1 MVKRGAGGT
10 GMTSGEKLL
19 GGMALAVYV
28 FVLPLTA
35 EWLFNGAEKVFGV
48 SLDRGARDLAYY
60 AVLFGLVLI
69 AFWGFFGRNT
79 RAFFDRT
86 WQVLGAAGVGEGAQD
101 AVIAVAV
108 VALMLV
114 ATLILLSEKELTGRV
129 LGLLR
134 AGPVNLND
142 QAILARLGAAPRS
155 TVLIVVF
162 LAPVVEEAL
171 FRGYVFGNLREYSRG
186 AAYVVSCLFF
196 ALIHVWPFFAESW
209 DMGCLMV
216 MVQYLVPG
224 AVMAWTYERS
234 GCLWGSVL
242 LHCAVNGLAV
252 WLP

>member
-114 ATLILLSEKELTGRV
+114 ATLILLSEKELASRWGVRILDVGGLVEKTPEQERAEARV
-129 LGLLR
+129 AEVAEHARLTPRETEILQLIAQGKNGPAIMGELFIAEGTFKAHTSHIYEKCGVANRRELR
-134 AGPVNLND
+134 AL
-142 QAILARLGAAPRS
+142 LG
-155 TVLIVVF
+155 V
-162 LAPVVEEAL
+162 
-171 FRGYVFGNLREYSRG
+171 G
-186 AAYVVSCLFF
+186 
-196 ALIHVWPFFAESW
+196 
-209 DMGCLMV
+209 
-216 MVQYLVPG
+216 
-224 AVMAWTYERS
+224 
-234 GCLWGSVL
+234 
-242 LHCAVNGLAV
+242 
-252 WLP
+252 

>member
-86 WQVLGAAGVGEGAQD
+86 WQVLGAAGVG
-101 AVIAVAV
+101 
-108 VALMLV
+108 LV
-114 ATLILLSEKELTGRV
+114 AFYGLNEVTGRV

-155 TVLIVVF
+155 TILMVVF

-171 FRGYVFGNLREYSRG
+171 FRGYVSR
-186 AAYVVSCLFF
+186 
-196 ALIHVWPFFAESW
+196 
-209 DMGCLMV
+209 
-216 MVQYLVPG
+216 
-224 AVMAWTYERS
+224 R
-234 GCLWGSVL
+234 L
-242 LHCAVNGLAV
+242 L
-252 WLP
+252 